1 MVDIILFL
9 KSLIIGVTIA
19 APVGPVGILC
29 IQRTLTYGGR
39 TGFVSGL
46 GAATAD
52 ALYGLV
58 AVMGLTIV
66 SDFLLDYQFW
76 IQLWGGVFLFL
87 LGWKTFTSQPATFKT
102 GKSQATSSLKGFFSV
117 FLLTVTNPMT
127 ILAFIAIFGVFRVTG
142 SDGGV
147 VSALIVVL
155 GVFGGSAFW
164 WGTVAMVG
172 GWLSSRI
179 ESDSLTMINRVA
191 GIIITIFSSYILI
204 DLI

>member
-1 MVDIILFL
+1 MIDTILFL

-29 IQRTLTYGGR
+29 IQRTLTYGRR

-87 LGWKTFTSQPATFKT
+87 LGWKTFTSQPATFKA
-102 GKSQATSSLKGFFSV
+102 GESQATSSLKGFFSV

-142 SDGGV
+142 SDGSV
-147 VSALIVVL
+147 VSALFVVL
-155 GVFGGSAFW
+155 GVFCGSALW
-164 WGTVAMVG
+164 WGTVALVG

>member
-1 MVDIILFL
+1 MSDSILFI
-9 KSLIIGVTIA
+9 KSIIIGVTIA

-29 IQRTLTYGGR
+29 IQRTLTFGR
-39 TGFVSGL
+39 RIGFVSGL

-52 ALYGLV
+52 ALYGFV

-66 SDFLLDYQFW
+66 SDFLLDHQFW

-87 LGWKTFTSQPATFKT
+87 LGWKTFTSQMAPFKT
-102 GKSQATSSLKGFFSV
+102 GESQTTSSLKGFFSI
-117 FLLTVTNPMT
+117 FLLTLTNPMT

-147 VSALIVVL
+147 VSALLVVL
-155 GVFGGSAFW
+155 GVFCGSALW
-164 WGTVAMVG
+164 WGTVAVVG

>member
-1 MVDIILFL
+1 MIDTMLFL

-29 IQRTLTYGGR
+29 IQRTLTYGRR

-66 SDFLLDYQFW
+66 SDFLLDHQFW

-87 LGWKTFTSQPATFKT
+87 LGWKTFTAQPAPFMN
-102 GKSQATSSLKGFFSV
+102 GESQATSSLKGFFSV
-117 FLLTVTNPMT
+117 LFLTLTNPMT
-127 ILAFIAIFGVFRVTG
+127 VLAFIAIFGVFRVTG
-142 SDGGV
+142 SDGSV
-147 VSALIVVL
+147 VSALLVVF
-155 GVFGGSAFW
+155 GVFCGSALW
-164 WGTVAMVG
+164 WGAVALVG

>member
-1 MVDIILFL
+1 MIDTTLLL

-29 IQRTLTYGGR
+29 IQRTLAYGRR

-52 ALYGLV
+52 ALYGLI
-58 AVMGLTIV
+58 AVMGLTVV
-66 SDFLLDYQFW
+66 SDFLLSHQFW

-87 LGWKTFTSQPATFKT
+87 LGFKTFTSQTATFKAGEPQT
-102 GKSQATSSLKGFFSV
+102 TSSLKGFFSV
-117 FLLTVTNPMT
+117 FLLTLTNPMT
-127 ILAFIAIFGVFRVTG
+127 IIAFIAIFGVFQVTG

-147 VSALIVVL
+147 VSALLVVL
-155 GVFGGSAFW
+155 GVFCGSALW
-164 WGTVAMVG
+164 WGTVALVG

>member
-1 MVDIILFL
+1 MIDTILFL

-29 IQRTLTYGGR
+29 IQRTLTYGRR

-66 SDFLLDYQFW
+66 SDFLLDHQFW

-87 LGWKTFTSQPATFKT
+87 LGWKTFTSQPAPFMN
-102 GKSQATSSLKGFFSV
+102 GESQATSSLKGFFSV
-117 FLLTVTNPMT
+117 FFLTLTNPMT
-127 ILAFIAIFGVFRVTG
+127 VLAFIAIFGVFRVTG
-142 SDGGV
+142 SDGSV
-147 VSALIVVL
+147 VSALLVVL
-155 GVFGGSAFW
+155 GVFCGSALW
-164 WGTVAMVG
+164 WGAVAFVG